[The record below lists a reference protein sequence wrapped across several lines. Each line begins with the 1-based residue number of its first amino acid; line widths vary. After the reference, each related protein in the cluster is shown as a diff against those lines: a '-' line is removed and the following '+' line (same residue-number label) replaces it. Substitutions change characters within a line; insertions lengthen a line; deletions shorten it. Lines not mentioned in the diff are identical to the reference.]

1 MNEVDR
7 VINEINL
14 GQFEI
19 AFPTLKPHAAM
30 FMVFS
35 VDYNKTQKW
44 SVSMS
49 CPVLFYRYDVEIHG
63 FVMKLTRD
71 EKKRLAK
78 ALDGAYYK
86 TLDAWRAR
94 RAQIK
99 AGTYE

>member
-7 VINEINL
+7 IINEINL

-19 AFPTLKPHAAM
+19 AFPNMKPHAAM

-35 VDYNKTQKW
+35 VDYDKTQKW
-44 SVSMS
+44 FAHMS
-49 CPVLFYRYDVEIHG
+49 LGLFCYRPVVEIHG
-63 FVMKLTRD
+63 FEMKLTRD

-78 ALDGAYYK
+78 ALDGAYYEA
-86 TLDAWRAR
+86 LNDWRAL

-99 AGTYE
+99 AGT

>member
-1 MNEVDR
+1 MNEVDKI
-7 VINEINL
+7 INEINL

-19 AFPTLKPHAAM
+19 TCPNSKPQTFM

-35 VDYNKTQKW
+35 IDYNKTQKW
-44 SVSMS
+44 FAYRSDSGTI
-49 CPVLFYRYDVEIHG
+49 FYRYVVNIYDME
-63 FVMKLTRD
+63 MKLTRD

-86 TLDAWRAR
+86 TLDAWKAR

-99 AGTYE
+99 AGT

>member
-14 GQFEI
+14 GKFEV
-19 AFPTLKPHAAM
+19 AFPTLKPHPFN

-35 VDYNKTQKW
+35 VDFNKTQKW
-44 SVSMS
+44 SAYVTTGII
-49 CPVLFYRYDVEIHG
+49 FYRYVVNIYGME
-63 FVMKLTRD
+63 MKLTRD

-78 ALDGAYYK
+78 ALDGAYLK
-86 TLDAWRAR
+86 TLDTWKAR

-99 AGTYE
+99 AGTHD

>member
-14 GQFEI
+14 GNFETG
-19 AFPTLKPHAAM
+19 FPNLKPESIM
-30 FMVFS
+30 FMAFS
-35 VDYNKTQKW
+35 KDYDNTQKW
-44 SVSMS
+44 YASFDTAYIW
-49 CPVLFYRYDVEIHG
+49 PRYIINIYGME
-63 FVMKLTRD
+63 MKLTRD

-78 ALDGAYYK
+78 ALEGAYYK
-86 TLDAWRAR
+86 TLDAWKAR